1 MAIIFAFSG
10 CASNN
15 NEKDGQGEQPEANDL
30 LSQIKERGYIVIATA
45 GNWSPWTYHDENG
58 KLTGLDVEIGK
69 RLAEELGVDV
79 KFEETDWDSILSGIE
94 SGKYDIACNGVGY
107 TDKRA
112 EKYNFSSPYVY
123 THKVLV
129 VRLDNDEIKS
139 VEDLLKFPFKHAF
152 NAEEYSN
159 YEAAEAYVIRA
170 KELLGVEIKPY

>member
-1 MAIIFAFSG
+1 MKKLISLLILMAIIFAFSG

-15 NEKDGQGEQPEANDL
+15 NEKDGQGELPEANDL
-30 LSQIKERGYIVIATA
+30 LSQIKERGYIVIATE

-112 EKYNFSSPYVY
+112 EKYNFSSTIFSGVY
-123 THKVLV
+123 L
-129 VRLDNDEIKS
+129 
-139 VEDLLKFPFKHAF
+139 
-152 NAEEYSN
+152 
-159 YEAAEAYVIRA
+159 
-170 KELLGVEIKPY
+170 